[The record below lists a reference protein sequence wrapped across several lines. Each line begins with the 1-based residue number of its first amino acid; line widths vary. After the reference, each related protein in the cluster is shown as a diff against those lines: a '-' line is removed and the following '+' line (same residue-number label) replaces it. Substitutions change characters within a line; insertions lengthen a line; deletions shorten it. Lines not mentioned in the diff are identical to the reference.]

1 MAETPTFEERFVR
14 LQETITS
21 LEQGGL
27 PLDEAIARFEQGIK
41 MAAECRAM
49 LDAAELRVTRLME
62 SDQLADLPEAD
73 EDGE

>member
-1 MAETPTFEERFVR
+1 MAEPPTFEERFLR

-62 SDQLADLPEAD
+62 SDQFADLPEPD
-73 EDGE
+73 EDEE

>member
-1 MAETPTFEERFVR
+1 MAETPTFEERFLR

-62 SDQLADLPEAD
+62 SDQFADLPEPD
-73 EDGE
+73 EEQE

>member
-1 MAETPTFEERFVR
+1 MAETPTFEERFLR
-14 LQETITS
+14 LQETIAL

-62 SDQLADLPEAD
+62 SDQFADLPEP
-73 EDGE
+73 DGDDD

>member
-1 MAETPTFEERFVR
+1 
-14 LQETITS
+14 
-21 LEQGGL
+21 
-27 PLDEAIARFEQGIK
+27 

-62 SDQLADLPEAD
+62 SDQFADLPQSD

>member
-1 MAETPTFEERFVR
+1 MAENPTFEERFQR

-62 SDQLADLPEAD
+62 SDQFADLPESD
-73 EDGE
+73 EDEE

>member
-1 MAETPTFEERFVR
+1 MAETPTFEERFLR

-27 PLDEAIARFEQGIK
+27 PLDEAIARFEQGLK

-49 LDAAELRVTRLME
+49 LDAAELRVTRLMD
-62 SDQLADLPEAD
+62 SDQFADLPEPD
-73 EDGE
+73 EEQE

>member
-1 MAETPTFEERFVR
+1 
-14 LQETITS
+14 
-21 LEQGGL
+21 L

-62 SDQLADLPEAD
+62 SDQFADLPEPD
-73 EDGE
+73 EEQE

>member
-1 MAETPTFEERFVR
+1 MAETPTFEERFLR

-62 SDQLADLPEAD
+62 SDQFADLPEPD
-73 EDGE
+73 EDEE